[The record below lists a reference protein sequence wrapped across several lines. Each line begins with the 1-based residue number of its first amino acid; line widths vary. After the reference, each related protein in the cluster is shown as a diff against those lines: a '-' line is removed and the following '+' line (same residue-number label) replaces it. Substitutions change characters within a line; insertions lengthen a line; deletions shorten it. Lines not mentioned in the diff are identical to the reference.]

1 MLAYGAQA
9 RGRTRLRL
17 RDLQTGEERWLRFPL
32 QRNGLESNATRDV
45 LPDYAFAPD
54 GRDIIVAYDG
64 KIHRI
69 DVGQWRTGNSGH
81 LFRRHRVVSNAGN
94 RSHV

>member
-64 KIHRI
+64 GSSGKF
-69 DVGQWRTGNSGH
+69 VGN
-81 LFRRHRVVSNAGN
+81 FRQNGS
-94 RSHV
+94 